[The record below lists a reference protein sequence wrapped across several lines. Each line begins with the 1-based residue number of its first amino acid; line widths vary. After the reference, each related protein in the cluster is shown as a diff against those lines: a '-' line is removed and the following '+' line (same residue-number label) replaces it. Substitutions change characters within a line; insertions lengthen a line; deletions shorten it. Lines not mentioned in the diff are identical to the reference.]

1 MLCVRNVFWLCC
13 HVDWKSMDNL
23 IILLCGLVAGTIVF
37 HSAIVAPTV
46 FRTLSESD
54 ASVFLR
60 TIFPKFFLFLTLINL
75 VNFLLALIDSQSGI
89 MVMAAISAVLMGIA
103 YGLIPITNRSR
114 DEGLQQRF
122 SQLHRVS
129 VLLTVGVL
137 SINVV
142 AIFL

>member
-1 MLCVRNVFWLCC
+1 MGN
-13 HVDWKSMDNL
+13 
-23 IILLCGLVAGTIVF
+23 IINLLCGLVAGTIVF

-46 FRTLSESD
+46 FRTLGERD

-60 TIFPKFFLFLTLINL
+60 TIFPKFFLFLTLINV
-75 VNFLLALIDSQSGI
+75 VNVLLALIDGQFAV

-103 YGLIPITNRSR
+103 YGIIPMTNRSR

-129 VLLTVGVL
+129 VLLTVAVL

-142 AIFL
+142 AAFL

>member
-1 MLCVRNVFWLCC
+1 MSN
-13 HVDWKSMDNL
+13 
-23 IILLCGLVAGTIVF
+23 IINLLCGLVAGTIVF

-46 FRTLSESD
+46 FRTLGERD

-60 TIFPKFFLFLTLINL
+60 TIFPKFFLFLTLINV
-75 VNFLLALIDSQSGI
+75 VNVLLALIDGQFGV
-89 MVMAAISAVLMGIA
+89 MVMAVISAVLMGIA
-103 YGLIPITNRSR
+103 YGIIPMTNRSR

-129 VLLTVGVL
+129 VLLTVAVL

-142 AIFL
+142 AAFL

>member
-1 MLCVRNVFWLCC
+1 M
-13 HVDWKSMDNL
+13 SNL
-23 IILLCGLVAGTIVF
+23 ITLLCGLVAGTIVF

-46 FRTLSESD
+46 FRTLSEHD

-60 TIFPKFFLFLTLINL
+60 TIFPKFFVFLTFVNVI
-75 VNFLLALIDSQSGI
+75 NFLLALIDGQFAVT
-89 MVMAAISAVLMGIA
+89 VMAAISAVLMGIA
-103 YGLIPITNRSR
+103 YGIIPMTNRSR

-129 VLLTVGVL
+129 VLLTVAVL

-142 AIFL
+142 AAFL

>member
-1 MLCVRNVFWLCC
+1 M
-13 HVDWKSMDNL
+13 SNL
-23 IILLCGLVAGTIVF
+23 ITLLCGLVAGTIVF

-46 FRTLSESD
+46 FRTLGEHD

-60 TIFPKFFLFLTLINL
+60 TIFPKFFVFLTFVNVI
-75 VNFLLALIDSQSGI
+75 NFLLALIDGQVGV

-103 YGLIPITNRSR
+103 YGIIPMTNRSR

-122 SQLHRVS
+122 AKLHRVS
-129 VLLTVGVL
+129 VLLTVAVL

-142 AIFL
+142 GAFI

>member
-1 MLCVRNVFWLCC
+1 MGN
-13 HVDWKSMDNL
+13 
-23 IILLCGLVAGTIVF
+23 IINLLCGLVAGTIVF

-46 FRTLSESD
+46 FRTLGERD

-60 TIFPKFFLFLTLINL
+60 TIFPKFFLFLTLINV
-75 VNFLLALIDSQSGI
+75 VNVLLALIDGQFAV
-89 MVMAAISAVLMGIA
+89 MVMAAISAVLMGVA
-103 YGLIPITNRSR
+103 YGIIPMTNRSR

-129 VLLTVGVL
+129 VLLTVAVL

-142 AIFL
+142 AAFL

>member
-1 MLCVRNVFWLCC
+1 MSN
-13 HVDWKSMDNL
+13 
-23 IILLCGLVAGTIVF
+23 IINLLCGLVAGTIVF

-46 FRTLSESD
+46 FRTLGERD

-60 TIFPKFFLFLTLINL
+60 TIFPKFFLFLTLINV
-75 VNFLLALIDSQSGI
+75 VNVLLALIDGQFGV

-103 YGLIPITNRSR
+103 YGIIPMTNRSR

-129 VLLTVGVL
+129 VLLTVAVL

-142 AIFL
+142 AAFL

>member
-1 MLCVRNVFWLCC
+1 MSN
-13 HVDWKSMDNL
+13 
-23 IILLCGLVAGTIVF
+23 IINLLCGLVAGTIVF

-46 FRTLSESD
+46 FRTLGERD

-60 TIFPKFFLFLTLINL
+60 TIFPKFFLFLTLINV
-75 VNFLLALIDSQSGI
+75 VNVLLALIDDQFGV

-103 YGLIPITNRSR
+103 YGIIPMTNRSR

-122 SQLHRVS
+122 AQLHRVS
-129 VLLTVGVL
+129 VLLTVAVL

-142 AIFL
+142 AAFL

>member
-1 MLCVRNVFWLCC
+1 M
-13 HVDWKSMDNL
+13 SNL
-23 IILLCGLVAGTIVF
+23 ITLLCGLVAGTIVF

-46 FRTLSESD
+46 FRTLGEHD

-60 TIFPKFFLFLTLINL
+60 TIFPKFFFSLTLINV
-75 VNFLLALIDSQSGI
+75 VNFLLALIDGQFGI

-103 YGLIPITNRSR
+103 YGIIPMTNRSR

-122 SQLHRVS
+122 SQLHRIS
-129 VLLTVGVL
+129 VLLTVAVL

-142 AIFL
+142 AAFL

>member
-1 MLCVRNVFWLCC
+1 M
-13 HVDWKSMDNL
+13 SNL
-23 IILLCGLVAGTIVF
+23 ITLLCGLVAGTIVF

-46 FRTLSESD
+46 FRTLSEHD

-60 TIFPKFFLFLTLINL
+60 TIFPKFFVFLTFVNVI
-75 VNFLLALIDSQSGI
+75 NFLLALIDGQFGV

-103 YGLIPITNRSR
+103 YGIIPMTNRSR

-122 SQLHRVS
+122 AQLHRVS
-129 VLLTVGVL
+129 VLLTVAVF

-142 AIFL
+142 AAFL

>member
-1 MLCVRNVFWLCC
+1 MSN
-13 HVDWKSMDNL
+13 
-23 IILLCGLVAGTIVF
+23 IINLLCGLVAGTIVF

-46 FRTLSESD
+46 FRTLGERD

-60 TIFPKFFLFLTLINL
+60 TIFPKFFLFLTLINV
-75 VNFLLALIDSQSGI
+75 VNVLLALIDGQFGV

-103 YGLIPITNRSR
+103 YGIIPMTNRSR

-122 SQLHRVS
+122 SQLHRAS
-129 VLLTVGVL
+129 VLLTVAVL

-142 AIFL
+142 AAFL

>member
-1 MLCVRNVFWLCC
+1 MLCARAVFWLSC

-60 TIFPKFFLFLTLINL
+60 TVFPKFFLFLTLINL
-75 VNFLLALIDSQSGI
+75 VNFLLALIDSQSGV

-137 SINVV
+137 TINVV

>member
-1 MLCVRNVFWLCC
+1 MSN
-13 HVDWKSMDNL
+13 
-23 IILLCGLVAGTIVF
+23 IINLLCGLVAGTIVF

-46 FRTLSESD
+46 FRTLGERD

-60 TIFPKFFLFLTLINL
+60 TIFPKFFLFLTLINM
-75 VNFLLALIDSQSGI
+75 VNVLLALIDGQFGV
-89 MVMAAISAVLMGIA
+89 MVMAVISAVLMGIA
-103 YGLIPITNRSR
+103 YGIIPMTNRSR

-129 VLLTVGVL
+129 VLLTVAVL

-142 AIFL
+142 AAFL

>member
-1 MLCVRNVFWLCC
+1 MSN
-13 HVDWKSMDNL
+13 
-23 IILLCGLVAGTIVF
+23 IINLLCGLVAGTIVF

-46 FRTLSESD
+46 FRTLNERD

-60 TIFPKFFLFLTLINL
+60 TIFPKFFLFLTLINV
-75 VNFLLALIDSQSGI
+75 VNVLLALIDGQFGV

-103 YGLIPITNRSR
+103 YGIIPMTNRSR

-129 VLLTVGVL
+129 VLLTVAVL

-142 AIFL
+142 AAFL

>member
-1 MLCVRNVFWLCC
+1 MGN
-13 HVDWKSMDNL
+13 
-23 IILLCGLVAGTIVF
+23 IINLLCGLVAGTIVF

-46 FRTLSESD
+46 FRTLGERD

-60 TIFPKFFLFLTLINL
+60 TIFPKFFLFLTLINV
-75 VNFLLALIDSQSGI
+75 VNVLLALIDGQFGV

-103 YGLIPITNRSR
+103 YGIIPMTNRSR

-129 VLLTVGVL
+129 VLLNVAVL

-142 AIFL
+142 AAFL

>member
-1 MLCVRNVFWLCC
+1 MGN
-13 HVDWKSMDNL
+13 
-23 IILLCGLVAGTIVF
+23 IINLLCGLVAGTIVF

-46 FRTLSESD
+46 FRTLGERD

-60 TIFPKFFLFLTLINL
+60 TIFPKFSLFLTLINV
-75 VNFLLALIDSQSGI
+75 VNVLLALIDGQFGV

-103 YGLIPITNRSR
+103 YGIIPMTNRSR

-129 VLLTVGVL
+129 VLLTVAVL

-142 AIFL
+142 AAFL

>member
-1 MLCVRNVFWLCC
+1 MSNI
-13 HVDWKSMDNL
+13 

-46 FRTLSESD
+46 FRTLGERD

-60 TIFPKFFLFLTLINL
+60 TIFPKFFLFLTLINV
-75 VNFLLALIDSQSGI
+75 VNVLLALIDGQFGV

-103 YGLIPITNRSR
+103 YGIIPMTNRSR

-129 VLLTVGVL
+129 VLLTVAVL

-142 AIFL
+142 AAFL

>member
-1 MLCVRNVFWLCC
+1 MASRSGILSPRLEGM
-13 HVDWKSMDNL
+13 SNL
-23 IILLCGLVAGTIVF
+23 ITLLCGLVAGTIVF

-46 FRTLSESD
+46 FRTLSEHD

-60 TIFPKFFLFLTLINL
+60 TIFPKFFVFLTFVNVI
-75 VNFLLALIDSQSGI
+75 NFLLALIDGQFGV

-103 YGLIPITNRSR
+103 YGIIPMTNRSR

-129 VLLTVGVL
+129 VLLTVAVL

-142 AIFL
+142 AAFL